1 MILKIEKGVN
11 IHTMNV
17 RAFKN
22 QKNYQNNVIKNIN
35 FCLDFEL

>member
-17 RAFKN
+17 KDFKKP
-22 QKNYQNNVIKNIN
+22 KNYQNNIIKNIN
-35 FCLDFEL
+35 FYLGFGF